1 MAVVL
6 TENLK
11 VPNILLKYN
20 MVFNSNWNALEQF
33 VMEDYKKQYKG
44 LAAPFCSEFMVKH
57 LSDFSPHFIYEL
69 FTSESPVVLMSLV
82 AGCENDW

>member
-1 MAVVL
+1 
-6 TENLK
+6 
-11 VPNILLKYN
+11 
-20 MVFNSNWNALEQF
+20 
-33 VMEDYKKQYKG
+33 MEDYKKQYKG

-57 LSDFSPHFIYEL
+57 LFDFSPHFIYEM

>member
-33 VMEDYKKQYKG
+33 VIKDYEKQYK
-44 LAAPFCSEFMVKH
+44 
-57 LSDFSPHFIYEL
+57 D
-69 FTSESPVVLMSLV
+69 
-82 AGCENDW
+82 